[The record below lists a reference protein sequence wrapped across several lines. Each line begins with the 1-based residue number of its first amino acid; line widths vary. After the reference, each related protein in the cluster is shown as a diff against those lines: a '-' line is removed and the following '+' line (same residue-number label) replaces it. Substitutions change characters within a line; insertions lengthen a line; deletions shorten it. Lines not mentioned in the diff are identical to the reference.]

1 MLYFQRNAWSK
12 TLESF
17 FFMLKTVTNKVLDD
31 LNRSILKE
39 LVQDA
44 RISTTEIGRRVG
56 LSAPAVADRIQKM
69 EKQGFIKGYRTVID
83 FDKVGLTIKAIITFK
98 ATTLKHSESI
108 KMVDAMPEVVEWHA
122 ITGNYCMML
131 KVAVET
137 SKDLEL
143 FIEQLGEFGETTTS
157 LILSENK
164 DSKVLR
170 RVVGKN

>member
-1 MLYFQRNAWSK
+1 VPYFQWNARQK

-39 LVQDA
+39 LCQDA

-56 LSAPAVADRIQKM
+56 LSPPAVADRIQKM
-69 EKQGFIKGYRTVID
+69 EKQGFIQGYRTVID
-83 FDKVGLTIKAIITFK
+83 FDKVGLTIKALITFK

-108 KMVDAMPEVVEWHA
+108 RMIDAMPEVVEWHA
-122 ITGNYCMML
+122 ITGNYCMMM

-137 SKDLEL
+137 SKELESFL
-143 FIEQLGEFGETTTS
+143 ERLGEFGETTTS

-164 DSKVLR
+164 DSKALR
-170 RVVGKN
+170 KVVKR

>member
-1 MLYFQRNAWSK
+1 
-12 TLESF
+12 
-17 FFMLKTVTNKVLDD
+17 MLKTVTNKVLDD

-39 LVQDA
+39 LCQDA

-83 FDKVGLTIKAIITFK
+83 FDKVGLTIKAIINFK

-122 ITGNYCMML
+122 ITGNYCMVL
-131 KVAVET
+131 KVVVET
-137 SKDLEL
+137 NKELESL
-143 FIEQLGEFGETTTS
+143 IVHLAEYGETTTS
-157 LILSENK
+157 LILSESN

-170 RVVGKN
+170 KMVKG